1 MKRIV
6 SFMLAA
12 VLVLAPCMQSFATGD
27 VPSAEGSAGPQ
38 DPTPPGG
45 PDQKTLTDG
54 PDQSTVTDGTTDSDA
69 GNGNGGGNTPVPQE
83 PVPPLGTGI
92 NSEDI
97 SGILPVG
104 ELDTEK
110 TGEGVTKGQI
120 DVYIMQTLIFKDKI
134 TYTVSLKDPG
144 NKEKTQD
151 IEFEKNSS
159 ELKKGV
165 TFDNLEDGS
174 YTLSI
179 SAPGYRT
186 RVRTIDVKGLAYKL
200 TYSTGFLDGYEYV
213 AGQNHP
219 GALRIGDVNADGEI
233 DDTDKKLLVD
243 KIDSKEIYDENDKE
257 IPGDL
262 NLDGQVDLAD
272 LNYFVQGYFKPG
284 ESKEAGATIE
294 TIVPASAIKSK
305 ADEKT
310 KAEGLDYLSR
320 GEGGAKLSTAN
331 GNPISEKNPV
341 TVEFEFTE
349 GVYSDGIVIDS
360 SEENPIETGDLRIE
374 YTYKDESGKVVEA
387 EPVQVPLTQH
397 DVHTLLTYEGVDV
410 QKDEYGNI
418 VINLGSQIA
427 VKRVTFTITKTRKN
441 NNLAEISRVEFVN
454 GMENRIPEPP
464 RYIPNLKDPVPG
476 NKSFTVSWD
485 PTVNVTG
492 YEVKI
497 KGPVGEGENTEVVEV
512 VVPVRGCF
520 LSVSSL
526 DDGKLVNEQDYTVS
540 VQSVNGSWKSGYS
553 QEKTVRPKVAAPPD
567 PPDYVNAVGKYKA
580 IDVSWKKMKDTDFF
594 HVYYKEAGE
603 AEFTK
608 IEKIEDN
615 KYTITDLKDKADY
628 EVYVTGE
635 NSMGESKPSD
645 ISVAST
651 QDPRPA
657 QMPKYKLLNRA
668 DEGKVS
674 EKIKSAKFGGGSMMD
689 SPLDTEKDTAWG
701 AVDNLPTSHYFMNTW
716 DGGGYNP
723 MGSRGLTF
731 EFDQAYKMDRLALQ
745 EVTPQSQN
753 YGYAQVRYWDAA
765 GQVHDI
771 PRGSMRV
778 LKKADAEGRIY
789 YVLKFPGAIEA
800 KKIQF
805 ALSRVYV
812 YGTISIS
819 EVYFYEYDTIEEEI
833 MALYGDDLHT
843 ELKESV
849 TQETIDA
856 LKKRVETKD
865 PVSKEFHPDQE
876 YLKRE
881 LQNAQ
886 DILDAK
892 NLGRTVKVHNTINT
906 KDVGR
911 GFGGLNAW
919 QPLGVSAAAGEEITV
934 YVGHNSKRA
943 GDSTNLQLVSTQYHS
958 EAASMFRVVATL
970 KVGRNDITI
979 PQLWTKKAEAGG
991 ALYVQYT
998 NNNANDQYAVR
1009 VSGGVQVPMLDL
1021 YQVMDADHAAERQS
1035 RAEAYIKELETYV
1048 AQIEKKHDEV
1058 HKNSTNKLVQYDYKA
1073 NDCILGASDIMLNT
1087 MMFSLP
1093 AQQILAGT
1101 GSGSTADK
1109 AKKLVTSMEAM
1120 ENMMYLFYQHKGLN
1134 NSAADAKDRFP
1145 INHLNIRYQTMFAG
1159 AFMYASG
1166 NHIGIEYPEAAGM
1179 MGGVTVEADEAG
1191 KYISGRYYGWG
1202 IAHEIGH
1209 CINQGTYA
1217 VAEITNNY
1225 FSVLAQAKDT
1235 NDSVRFKY
1243 ENVYDKV
1250 TSGAKGRASNVFTQ
1264 LGMYW
1269 QLHLAYD
1276 KGLNFKTYPDY
1287 NEQLANLFFARVD
1300 TYSRNPGK
1308 APTPNDVIL
1317 SLCGDKDQDL
1327 MRLACAAAEKDILEF
1342 FERWGMTPNADTV
1355 NYAGQFPKETRAI
1368 YYVNDESRVYRLAN
1382 PTSPLNTEGTTPAV
1396 GTGTKAVVNKDA
1408 ANQVDLT
1415 LDSTLNAKDV
1425 LGYEIVR
1432 CFTSNGEVE
1441 KEVAGFATGSTFTD
1455 TITTVNNRVVTYEV
1469 TVVDQHLN
1477 RSATKTLDPVKI
1489 KHEGNLDKTYWS
1501 ITTDKLEATSKIT
1514 EDEGTD
1520 KEDSCGPAEED
1531 PIMAAVDNKTATT
1544 YTGKVMDANAEVVM
1558 ELNQTVTVSG
1568 FKYTAESGTAVK
1580 DYSIYVRN
1588 EKNEWVEAASGTFK
1602 DKTNTVNFGIE
1613 GSSNIAL
1620 YQTSAVKLAI
1630 KNQKGAEI
1638 AISELD
1644 VLGVT
1649 GDDVEFR
1656 KTEGDGTTAI
1666 GTLAADYVYGTD
1678 AAKDVIP
1685 KGSVVFTG
1693 RYKGNAA
1700 FNVVI
1705 LYDQDGN
1712 IVGGLKE
1719 NDELKATQVLFSDV
1733 DDSGGDIQDDFD
1745 GTWIYWIDPADADA
1759 ALKSLE
1765 SVRAELYRVDDAL
1778 GNGGQRLVSDC
1789 IFEKMPETLPDITL
1803 SGKKN

>member
-1 MKRIV
+1 
-6 SFMLAA
+6 
-12 VLVLAPCMQSFATGD
+12 
-27 VPSAEGSAGPQ
+27 
-38 DPTPPGG
+38 
-45 PDQKTLTDG
+45 
-54 PDQSTVTDGTTDSDA
+54 
-69 GNGNGGGNTPVPQE
+69 
-83 PVPPLGTGI
+83 
-92 NSEDI
+92 
-97 SGILPVG
+97 
-104 ELDTEK
+104 
-110 TGEGVTKGQI
+110 
-120 DVYIMQTLIFKDKI
+120 
-134 TYTVSLKDPG
+134 
-144 NKEKTQD
+144 
-151 IEFEKNSS
+151 
-159 ELKKGV
+159 
-165 TFDNLEDGS
+165 
-174 YTLSI
+174 
-179 SAPGYRT
+179 
-186 RVRTIDVKGLAYKL
+186 
-200 TYSTGFLDGYEYV
+200 
-213 AGQNHP
+213 
-219 GALRIGDVNADGEI
+219 
-233 DDTDKKLLVD
+233 
-243 KIDSKEIYDENDKE
+243 
-257 IPGDL
+257 
-262 NLDGQVDLAD
+262 
-272 LNYFVQGYFKPG
+272 
-284 ESKEAGATIE
+284 
-294 TIVPASAIKSK
+294 
-305 ADEKT
+305 
-310 KAEGLDYLSR
+310 
-320 GEGGAKLSTAN
+320 
-331 GNPISEKNPV
+331 
-341 TVEFEFTE
+341 
-349 GVYSDGIVIDS
+349 
-360 SEENPIETGDLRIE
+360 
-374 YTYKDESGKVVEA
+374 
-387 EPVQVPLTQH
+387 
-397 DVHTLLTYEGVDV
+397 
-410 QKDEYGNI
+410 
-418 VINLGSQIA
+418 
-427 VKRVTFTITKTRKN
+427 
-441 NNLAEISRVEFVN
+441 
-454 GMENRIPEPP
+454 
-464 RYIPNLKDPVPG
+464 
-476 NKSFTVSWD
+476 
-485 PTVNVTG
+485 
-492 YEVKI
+492 
-497 KGPVGEGENTEVVEV
+497 
-512 VVPVRGCF
+512 
-520 LSVSSL
+520 
-526 DDGKLVNEQDYTVS
+526 
-540 VQSVNGSWKSGYS
+540 
-553 QEKTVRPKVAAPPD
+553 
-567 PPDYVNAVGKYKA
+567 
-580 IDVSWKKMKDTDFF
+580 
-594 HVYYKEAGE
+594 
-603 AEFTK
+603 
-608 IEKIEDN
+608 
-615 KYTITDLKDKADY
+615 
-628 EVYVTGE
+628 
-635 NSMGESKPSD
+635 
-645 ISVAST
+645 
-651 QDPRPA
+651 
-657 QMPKYKLLNRA
+657 
-668 DEGKVS
+668 
-674 EKIKSAKFGGGSMMD
+674 
-689 SPLDTEKDTAWG
+689 
-701 AVDNLPTSHYFMNTW
+701 
-716 DGGGYNP
+716 
-723 MGSRGLTF
+723 
-731 EFDQAYKMDRLALQ
+731 
-745 EVTPQSQN
+745 
-753 YGYAQVRYWDAA
+753 
-765 GQVHDI
+765 
-771 PRGSMRV
+771 MRV
-778 LKKADAEGRIY
+778 IKKADSEGRAY

-849 TQETIDA
+849 TQDTIDA

-892 NLGRTVKVHNTINT
+892 NLGRTVKVYNTINT

-919 QPLGVSAAAGEEITV
+919 QPLGVTAAAGEEITV

-958 EAASMFRVVATL
+958 EAASMFKVVATL
-970 KVGRNDITI
+970 KVGRNEITI
-979 PQLWTKKAEAGG
+979 PKLWSLNKETGG
-991 ALYVQYT
+991 ALYIQYT

-1382 PTSPLNTEGTTPAV
+1382 PSSPLNTEGTTPAV

-1408 ANQVDLT
+1408 ANKVDLT

-1469 TVVDQHLN
+1469 TVIDQHLN

-1544 YTGKVMDANAEVVM
+1544 YTGKVLDANAEVVM

-1588 EKNEWVEAASGTFK
+1588 EKNEWVEAAAGTFK

-1666 GTLAADYVYGTD
+1666 GTLAADYVYGTN

-1705 LYDQDGN
+1705 LYDQ
-1712 IVGGLKE
+1712 
-1719 NDELKATQVLFSDV
+1719 
-1733 DDSGGDIQDDFD
+1733 
-1745 GTWIYWIDPADADA
+1745 
-1759 ALKSLE
+1759 
-1765 SVRAELYRVDDAL
+1765 DAL

>member
-27 VPSAEGSAGPQ
+27 IAPAVEGPGSPE
-38 DPTPPGG
+38 DPAPPGTDNQTTPPNGNDQTTP
-45 PDQKTLTDG
+45 PDKTTG
-54 PDQSTVTDGTTDSDA
+54 SGA
-69 GNGNGGGNTPVPQE
+69 GEDNGGGDTL
-83 PVPPLGTGI
+83 VPPDTNIPAGAGG
-92 NSEDI
+92 NSGDI
-97 SGILPVG
+97 VPIG
-104 ELDTEK
+104 EMETEK
-110 TGEGVTKGQI
+110 TDQGVTKGQI
-120 DVYIMQTLIFKDKI
+120 DVYIMQSLVFKDDI
-134 TYTVSLKDPG
+134 TYTVKLKDPA
-144 NKEKTQD
+144 NKETTQD
-151 IEFEKNSS
+151 IKFEKETS

-165 TFDNLEDGS
+165 TFDGLDDGS

-179 SAPGYRT
+179 SADGYRT
-186 RVRTIDVKGLAYKL
+186 RERIIDVKGLAYKL
-200 TYSTGFLDGYEYV
+200 TYSTGFLDGYEYA
-213 AGQNHP
+213 AGKNHP
-219 GALRIGDVNADGEI
+219 GALRIGDVNDDKEI
-233 DDTDKKLLVD
+233 DDTDKKLLID
-243 KIDSKEIYDENDKE
+243 KIDSNEISENNSKKV
-257 IPGDL
+257 PGDL
-262 NLDGQVDLAD
+262 NLDKKVDLAD
-272 LNYFVQGYFKPG
+272 LNYFVLGYFKPG
-284 ESKEAGATIE
+284 ESKEASATIE

-305 ADEKT
+305 ADAKT
-310 KAEGLDYLSR
+310 KAEGLDFLSR
-320 GEGGAKLSTAN
+320 GEGGAKISRAD
-331 GNPISEKNPV
+331 GKEISEENPV
-341 TVEFEFTE
+341 IVDFEFEE

-360 SEENPIETGDLRIE
+360 SEENPIETGEIQIE
-374 YTYKDESGKVVEA
+374 YTYKDASGNVVEA
-387 EPVQVPLTQH
+387 DPVQVPLTQH
-397 DVHTLLTYEGVDV
+397 DVHTLLTYEGVEV

-418 VINLGSQIA
+418 VIDLKSQIA
-427 VKRVTFTITKTRKN
+427 VKRVTFTITGMKKN

-464 RYIPNLKDPVPG
+464 RYIPNLHEPKAG
-476 NKSFTVSWD
+476 NKTFDVSWD
-485 PTVNVTG
+485 PCVNVTG

-497 KGPVGEGENTEVVEV
+497 KGPVGEDEKREIVEEVI
-512 VVPVRGCF
+512 PVRGCF
-520 LSVSSL
+520 LTVSSL
-526 DDGKLVNEQDYTVS
+526 NNEKLLNKETYEVS
-540 VQSVNGSWKSGYS
+540 VQSVNGAWKSGYS
-553 QEKTVRPKVAAPPD
+553 GIKKAVPMVDKKPD
-567 PPDYVNAVGKYKA
+567 PPDYVSTIGKYKA
-580 IDVSWKKMKDTDFF
+580 IDVSWKKMKDTDYF

-603 AEFTK
+603 TEFTK
-608 IEKIEDN
+608 IEEKIEDS

-628 EVYVTGE
+628 DIYVTGV
-635 NSMGESKPSD
+635 NSEGESDPSK
-645 ISVAST
+645 IYTAST
-651 QDPRPA
+651 QDPKPA

-674 EKIKSAKFGGGSMMD
+674 EKIISAKLGSGSMMD
-689 SPLDTEKDTAWG
+689 SPLDTQKDTAWG
-701 AVDNLPTSHYFMNTW
+701 AVDNSPTSHYFMNTW
-716 DGGGYNP
+716 DGGGFNP

-731 EFDQAYKMDRLALQ
+731 EFDKAYKMDRLALQ
-745 EVTPQSQN
+745 EVSPQSQN
-753 YGYAQVRYWDAA
+753 YGYAQARYWDAA

-778 LKKADAEGRIY
+778 LKKTDSEGRVY
-789 YVLKFPGAIEA
+789 YVLRFPGPIEA

-805 ALSRVYV
+805 ALSRSYV

-843 ELKESV
+843 ELKEEV
-849 TQETIDA
+849 TQARLDE
-856 LKKRVETKD
+856 LKKRIETKD

-906 KDVGR
+906 KAVGR

-919 QPLGVSAAAGEEITV
+919 QPLGVTAAAGEEITV

-943 GDSTNLQLVSTQYHS
+943 GDGTNLQLVSTQYHS
-958 EAASMFRVVATL
+958 EAASMFKVVATL

-979 PQLWTKKAEAGG
+979 PQLWTLKAEAGG

-998 NNNANDQYAVR
+998 GNNANDQYAVR
-1009 VSGGVQVPMLDL
+1009 VSGGVQTPMLDL
-1021 YQVMDADHAAERQS
+1021 YQVMDEANAAERQS
-1035 RAEAYIKELETYV
+1035 RAEAYIEDLETYV

-1073 NDCILGASDIMLNT
+1073 SDCILGASDIMLDT
-1087 MMFSLP
+1087 MMLSLP

-1101 GSGSTADK
+1101 GGGSVQDK

-1134 NSAADAKDRFP
+1134 NSAEDVKDRFP

-1179 MGGVTVEADEAG
+1179 MKGVTVVPDASG
-1191 KYISGRYYGWG
+1191 KYNGTGQYYGWG

-1217 VAEITNNY
+1217 IAEITNNY
-1225 FSVLAQAKDT
+1225 FSVLAQARDT

-1250 TSGAKGRASNVFTQ
+1250 TSGSKGRASNVFTQ

-1276 KGLNFKTYPDY
+1276 KGMNYKTYSDY

-1317 SLCGDKDQDL
+1317 SFCGDKDQDL

-1342 FERWGMTPNADTV
+1342 FERWGMTPNEDTV

-1382 PTSPLNTEGTTPAV
+1382 PNSPLNTEGTTQAV
-1396 GTGTKAVVNKDA
+1396 GAGTKAVINKDA

-1415 LDSTLNAKDV
+1415 LDSTLNAGDV

-1432 CFTSNGEVE
+1432 CYTSNGEIE
-1441 KEVAGFATGSTFTD
+1441 KEVAGFATGNTFTD

-1469 TVVDQHLN
+1469 TVIDQHLN

-1489 KHEGNLDKTYWS
+1489 KHEGNLDKSYWS
-1501 ITTDKLEATSKIT
+1501 VSVDNNKLKATSKIT
-1514 EDEGTD
+1514 EDAETD

-1544 YTGKVMDANAEVVM
+1544 YTGQVMDANAEVVI

-1568 FKYTAESGTAVK
+1568 FKYTVESGTPIK
-1580 DYSIYVRN
+1580 DYSIFVRN
-1588 EKNEWVEAASGTFK
+1588 EKNEWVEAAGGTFK
-1602 DKTNTVNFGIE
+1602 DKINTVNFGIE

-1666 GTLAADYVYGTD
+1666 GTMAEDYVYGTD
-1678 AAKDVIP
+1678 AANDKIP
-1685 KGSVVFTG
+1685 KGSIVFTG

-1712 IVGGLKE
+1712 IVGGL
-1719 NDELKATQVLFSDV
+1719 NDQDELKAYQVLFSDV

-1745 GTWIYWIDPADADA
+1745 GTWIYWIDPKDAD
-1759 ALKSLE
+1759 LNSLQ

-1789 IFEKMPETLPDITL
+1789 IFEEMPETLPNITL